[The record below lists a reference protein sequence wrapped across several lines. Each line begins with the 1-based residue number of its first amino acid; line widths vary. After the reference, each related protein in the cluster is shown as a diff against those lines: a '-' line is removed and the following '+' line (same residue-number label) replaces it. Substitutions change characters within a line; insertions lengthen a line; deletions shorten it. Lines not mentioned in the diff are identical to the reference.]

1 METIAQVATR
11 RSPRD
16 TIAFTD
22 PPGLPIQGGWGYD
35 RETACIIDRADPM
48 LKRGKPFRLV
58 KIEKAFVEKRI
69 YQELIIGRK
78 PGRQFSDIK
87 WKLLNQQLML
97 SGDKSFDLLRFDVTA
112 FRDKD
117 WAELKEEYTGANGSG
132 TPGFDEAA
140 HQGKRDALLVRLT
153 REFWFDVTAALDE

>member
-1 METIAQVATR
+1 METIAPVTTR

-16 TIAFTD
+16 TIEFTD
-22 PPGLPIQGGWGYD
+22 PPGLPVQGGWGYD
-35 RETACIIDRADPM
+35 EATACIIDRADPM

-87 WKLLNQQLML
+87 WKLLDQRLML
-97 SGDKSFDLLRFDVTA
+97 SGDKSFDVLRFEVTA

-117 WAELKEEYTGANGSG
+117 WAALKAEYTGANGSG

-140 HQGKRDALLVRLT
+140 HNLKRDALRVRLV
-153 REFWFDVTAALDE
+153 REFWFDVTAALDP